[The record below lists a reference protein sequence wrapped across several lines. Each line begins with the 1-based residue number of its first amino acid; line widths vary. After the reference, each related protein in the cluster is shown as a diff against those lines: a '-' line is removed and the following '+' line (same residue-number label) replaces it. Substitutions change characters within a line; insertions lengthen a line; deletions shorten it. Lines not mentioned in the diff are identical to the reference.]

1 MFQYLSWL
9 ARDVALRD
17 ACSMYF
23 THGSMRL
30 YLRDRAHPVGSR
42 SEGVPDRR
50 RAGDH
55 DMRAAIGH
63 LLRKTLRPSAIAIQM
78 HGNAAECPEPRT
90 KV

>member
-42 SEGVPDRR
+42 SEGVP
-50 RAGDH
+50 
-55 DMRAAIGH
+55 IGGGPGTTICGQQ
-63 LLRKTLRPSAIAIQM
+63 LGTFSGKLSALA
-78 HGNAAECPEPRT
+78 R
-90 KV
+90 